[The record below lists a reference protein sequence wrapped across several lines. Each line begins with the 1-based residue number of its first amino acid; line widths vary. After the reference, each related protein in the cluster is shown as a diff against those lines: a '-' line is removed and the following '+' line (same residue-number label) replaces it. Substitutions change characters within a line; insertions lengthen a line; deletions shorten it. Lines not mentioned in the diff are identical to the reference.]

1 MIAIVQ
7 TAAQTA
13 PQTLQSLFDLLW
25 AGGPL
30 MVPIALASVVALGY
44 AVERQV
50 RLAPGRLGSGRASE
64 DVVAAVRTSGVER
77 GLALARAED
86 TPATRVL
93 AVGLERARAPFVER
107 EKAVED
113 AASREV
119 RELAANLRPLYLVY
133 LVAPLLGLLG
143 TVWGMIEAFSNI
155 ATAEGLGKPELL
167 AGGIYEALT
176 TTAAGLAVA
185 IPALVVHHH
194 LKGRIERFARRLEER
209 HAALEEAL
217 AGRGGP
223 RAPHATAR
231 GQADAGH
238 LSGHASGHE
247 AGRAHGTPDVA
258 GGGEVGVARP

>member
-1 MIAIVQ
+1 MAVQ
-7 TAAQTA
+7 AA

-44 AVERQV
+44 AVERWV
-50 RLAPGRLGSGRASE
+50 RLAPGRLGSGRASD
-64 DVVAAVRTSGVER
+64 DVVTAVRTSGVER

-209 HAALEEAL
+209 LAALEEAL

-223 RAPHATAR
+223 RAPRAAP
-231 GQADAGH
+231 D
-238 LSGHASGHE
+238 
-247 AGRAHGTPDVA
+247 AHGALHGAIADA

>member
-1 MIAIVQ
+1 
-7 TAAQTA
+7 
-13 PQTLQSLFDLLW
+13 
-25 AGGPL
+25 
-30 MVPIALASVVALGY
+30 
-44 AVERQV
+44 
-50 RLAPGRLGSGRASE
+50 
-64 DVVAAVRTSGVER
+64 
-77 GLALARAED
+77 
-86 TPATRVL
+86 
-93 AVGLERARAPFVER
+93 
-107 EKAVED
+107 
-113 AASREV
+113 
-119 RELAANLRPLYLVY
+119 VY

-223 RAPHATAR
+223 RAPRAAP
-231 GQADAGH
+231 D
-238 LSGHASGHE
+238 
-247 AGRAHGTPDVA
+247 AHGALHGAIADA